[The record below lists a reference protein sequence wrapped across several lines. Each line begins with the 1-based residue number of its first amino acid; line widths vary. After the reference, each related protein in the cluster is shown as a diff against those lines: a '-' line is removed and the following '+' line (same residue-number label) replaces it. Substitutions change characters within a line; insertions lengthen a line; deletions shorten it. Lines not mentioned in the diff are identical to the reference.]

1 MFDLERVRADTPA
14 VEQIAHFNNAGSSLM
29 PQPILAAVVAHLE
42 LEARIGGYEAAE
54 QHAEAIQ
61 HTYDAIAQL
70 LNCQPEEVA
79 LMESATRSVR

>member
-1 MFDLERVRADTPA
+1 
-14 VEQIAHFNNAGSSLM
+14 
-29 PQPILAAVVAHLE
+29 VVAHLE